1 MKMCMLVYAEAADEL
16 VIAVV
21 KEAGI
26 NGYTKMVEARG
37 EGTQTEPKLGTH
49 IWPGKNNVLFFT
61 LPDEELPLIRKYIGE
76 LESESPHAGVRLFIM
91 PLDETL

>member
-1 MKMCMLVYAEAADEL
+1 MKMCMLVYTEAADEL
-16 VIAVV
+16 VIAAV

-61 LPDEELPLIRKYIGE
+61 LPDEELPRIRKYIRE

-91 PLDETL
+91 PLDESL

>member
-1 MKMCMLVYAEAADEL
+1 MKMCMLVYTEAADEL
-16 VIAVV
+16 VIAAV

-61 LPDEELPLIRKYIGE
+61 LPDEELPHIRKYIRE

-91 PLDETL
+91 PLDESL